1 MGHPATVNISPAD
14 TPLED
19 YRQPILQA
27 LDQIGGRVPLLN
39 LHPRVVEIMK
49 DALKPGDYELD
60 DGKIKYIRAIL
71 VQGAQM
77 IPAGL
82 ITQPLP
88 FVWEITEEGRQQL

>member
-1 MGHPATVNISPAD
+1 MAHPATVNISPAD

-39 LHPRVVEIMK
+39 LHPKVVEIMK
-49 DALKPGDYELD
+49 DTLKPGDYELD
-60 DGKIKYIRAIL
+60 DGKTKYIRAIL

-77 IPAGL
+77 IPSGL
-82 ITQPLP
+82 IKQPLP

>member
-1 MGHPATVNISPAD
+1 MAHPATVNISPAD
-14 TPLED
+14 TPLEA

-27 LDQIGGRVPLLN
+27 LDQLGGRSPLLN
-39 LHPRVVEIMK
+39 LHPKVVGIMG

-60 DGKIKYIRAIL
+60 DGKVKYIQAIL

-82 ITQPLP
+82 IKQPLP
-88 FVWEITEEGRQQL
+88 FVWEITEEGRQLL